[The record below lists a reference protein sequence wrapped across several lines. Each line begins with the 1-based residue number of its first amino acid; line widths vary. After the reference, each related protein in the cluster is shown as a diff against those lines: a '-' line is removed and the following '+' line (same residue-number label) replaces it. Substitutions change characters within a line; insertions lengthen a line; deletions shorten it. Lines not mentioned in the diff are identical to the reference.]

1 MKQLWDLYL
10 TFAKMGA
17 VCFGGGYA
25 MLPLIQREVVEKRK
39 WATEEEV
46 IDYYA
51 LGQCTPG
58 VIAVNTSTF
67 VGHKV
72 CGIKGGIAAT
82 LGFITPSII
91 IIMLIAGILQ
101 TAFKYPVVEYAFSGI
116 RVCVCVLIV
125 SAIAKLWKK
134 SVTDR
139 ASVVIFALIFIIACT
154 GYISSALLIVAAG
167 VAGWAIKTTAGKREG
182 KK

>member
-1 MKQLWDLYL
+1 MKELIDLYL

-72 CGIKGGIAAT
+72 HGISGGIAAT
-82 LGFITPSII
+82 LGFITPSLII
-91 IIMLIAGILQ
+91 ILIIAGVLQ
-101 TAFKYPVVEYAFSGI
+101 NAFQYPVVEYAFSGI
-116 RVCVCVLIV
+116 RVCVCTLIINSV
-125 SAIAKLWKK
+125 VKLWKK
-134 SVTDR
+134 SVTDKIGI
-139 ASVVIFALIFIIACT
+139 VIFLLVFVAACT
-154 GYISSALLIVAAG
+154 DAVSPVVLIVAAG
-167 VAGWAIKTTAGKREG
+167 IVGCIIKMV
-182 KK
+182 KKGGNKE